1 MNANNENQIEP
12 SGEFAA
18 SIRDFRSAVTHVAD
32 REAAGPVGA
41 AWLSGARKRRRHA
54 QQRMVLGWAAAA
66 LLCLAT
72 LPLATHLRHPVIAPL
87 TVQTATTASPAPES
101 DTAILEQVDT
111 DLSESVPSSLAP
123 LTDLDSWANSSSNA
137 SKNGTLNHTET
148 TNADR

>member
-1 MNANNENQIEP
+1 MNANNETDIEP

-32 REAAGPVGA
+32 RETAGTVGA
-41 AWLSGARKRRRHA
+41 GWLAPARKRRRSA

-72 LPLATHLRHPVIAPL
+72 LPLATHSHHAVVAPPA
-87 TVQTATTASPAPES
+87 VQTATTIAPAAES
-101 DTAILEQVDT
+101 DSALLEQVDT
-111 DLSESVPSSLAP
+111 DLSESVPSSLTP
-123 LTDLDSWANSSSNA
+123 LTDLDSSSDA
-137 SKNGTLNHTET
+137 SQIGTLNHTEK

>member
-1 MNANNENQIEP
+1 MNANKETEIEP

-32 REAAGPVGA
+32 RETAGPVGA
-41 AWLSGARKRRRHA
+41 GWLAGARKRHRSA

-72 LPLATHLRHPVIAPL
+72 LPLATHSHHPVLAPPV
-87 TVQTATTASPAPES
+87 VQTATTVAPAPES
-101 DTAILEQVDT
+101 DSALLEQVDT

-123 LTDLDSWANSSSNA
+123 LTELDSLTNTSTNA
-137 SKNGTLNHTET
+137 SSNGTLNHTET
-148 TNADR
+148 TNAVR

>member
-1 MNANNENQIEP
+1 MNANRESEIEP

-32 REAAGPVGA
+32 RETAGPVGA
-41 AWLSGARKRRRHA
+41 GWLAGARKRRHSA

-72 LPLATHLRHPVIAPL
+72 LPLATHSRHAVIAPPAL
-87 TVQTATTASPAPES
+87 QTATTAAPAPQS
-101 DTAILEQVDT
+101 DTALLEQVDA
-111 DLSESVPSSLAP
+111 DLSESVPSPLAP
-123 LTDLDSWANSSSNA
+123 LTELDSWTNA
-137 SKNGTLNHTET
+137 SSDASNNGTLNKTET